1 MRTAFIIAGIVSFII
16 AIIEAIYISK
26 NDIGDISRASYK
38 PYPLLGIVVMID
50 SFFFVSMY
58 NELQTGTYLGK
69 MSTFYLSFA
78 VLVAVFCIM
87 ILLIIFSSLRSGF
100 SGLGL
105 AAINTIIYLLA
116 PIGIAW
122 LFSTIFSEVIRIFG
136 MGAIAVLMLL
146 IGFFLV

>member
-50 SFFFVSMY
+50 SFFFASMY

-105 AAINTIIYLLA
+105 AAINTIIYILA

-122 LFSTIFSEVIRIFG
+122 LFSTILSEVIHIFG